1 MTDLSLARPD
11 AGTHAPGRWEK
22 PPLGGWRP
30 APPLSA
36 PRAATFDAV
45 ADTLIPPE
53 NGFPA
58 PSAVGVRT
66 FTERYVAPDG
76 QPATW
81 YPFLTAD
88 DLNRH
93 LDALDGFPD
102 AAPSERIRVLRAVE
116 SETPAFFAA
125 LRDLVYHGYYSR
137 PEVVRA
143 INERLP
149 AGRDYRITPQPYGY
163 AEVIEDWD
171 DALLSRVLGTYTA
184 TQDVVRLELP
194 ADLAGSDEKAATTR
208 EEGI

>member
-1 MTDLSLARPD
+1 MTDLSFARPD
-11 AGTHAPGRWEK
+11 AGPHAPVRWEK

-30 APPLSA
+30 AQPLSA

-45 ADTLIPPE
+45 ADTLIPPD

-58 PSAVGVRT
+58 PSEVGVRA
-66 FTERYVAPDG
+66 FAERYVAPDG

-88 DLNRH
+88 ELHRQ
-93 LDALDGFPD
+93 LDALDGLAH
-102 AAPSERIRVLRAVE
+102 AAPSERIRVLKAVE
-116 SETPAFFAA
+116 SDTPAFFAA
-125 LRDLVYHGYYSR
+125 VRDLVYQGYYSR

-171 DALLSRVLGTYTA
+171 DALLSRVRGTYTA
-184 TQDVVRLELP
+184 TEDVVRLDLP
-194 ADLAGSDEKAATTR
+194 ADLARPDQKAVTTR
-208 EEGI
+208 EGDS